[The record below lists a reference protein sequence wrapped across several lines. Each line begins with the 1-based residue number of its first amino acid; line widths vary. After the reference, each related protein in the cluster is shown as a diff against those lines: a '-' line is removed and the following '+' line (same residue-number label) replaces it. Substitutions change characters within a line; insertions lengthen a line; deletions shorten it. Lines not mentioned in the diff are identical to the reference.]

1 MICDDELFLLG
12 FLSREIDFS
21 PWIEVGFYQTGLV
34 LDSVQLLGAL
44 PTQVS
49 FTLNSWLEVF
59 GDDPDSMNF
68 TCKPP

>member
-12 FLSREIDFS
+12 SASREIDFS
-21 PWIEVGFYQTGLV
+21 PWIEVGFHQIGLV
-34 LDSVQLLGAL
+34 LDSVQQLGAL

-59 GDDPDSMNF
+59 GDDPDSTNF
-68 TCKPP
+68 SCKPT